1 MRIHA
6 SLTAIVV
13 LIFAAG
19 LPRAATTVPV
29 LWTAGGLDAGTT
41 GAGQASRIA
50 ADVLGNVSVVSGPA
64 GSDLAITSYSP
75 TGMLRWRRTVSPS
88 VGTFVGDWIAA
99 APDADVIAVG
109 HNVTSRGNPIALTL
123 VRYSSDGTLQWRV
136 DLARVAPSVGRLLVD
151 AAGNAYLAF
160 NSVGD
165 GQDIQLHKYNVSGVL
180 VWSQVISTGFA
191 ANDVATSLA
200 LSPDGADVVATG
212 NIVGGATWIVA
223 SFNAATGARRWL
235 VTSQQDG
242 INARDLVIDA
252 TRVYV
257 TGEAVTDPGTPAMT
271 RVLTVVAYDRA
282 SGARRWKT
290 IRKPADAGSAAGLRM
305 VLALDGS
312 IVVTGQANR
321 GFLDWYTLALDTTGA
336 VRWEAVRDGGL
347 NTNEIPASIVTLS
360 GGAIV
365 VTGPGGPNLPGGFI
379 PGVAAA
385 YDSNGS
391 LLWEAFAAM
400 ATVWATAL
408 PSGDVCATGGYDAL
422 VTCWSASGA
431 GAVNPPVVN
440 PPALPT
446 APERLIAQAL
456 TGRSIRLSWS
466 NTAVDQTAIGI
477 ERCRGASCTNFAQVA
492 TVPGIEGTW
501 TDTGLQS
508 ATYLYRV
515 RAHNAAGDSPYS
527 NTAGARTIR

>member
-1 MRIHA
+1 
-6 SLTAIVV
+6 
-13 LIFAAG
+13 
-19 LPRAATTVPV
+19 
-29 LWTAGGLDAGTT
+29 
-41 GAGQASRIA
+41 
-50 ADVLGNVSVVSGPA
+50 
-64 GSDLAITSYSP
+64 
-75 TGMLRWRRTVSPS
+75 
-88 VGTFVGDWIAA
+88 
-99 APDADVIAVG
+99 
-109 HNVTSRGNPIALTL
+109 
-123 VRYSSDGTLQWRV
+123 VRYSSYGTLQWRV

-165 GQDIQLHKYNVSGVL
+165 GQDIQLHKYNVAGVL

-223 SFNAATGARRWL
+223 SFNAATGARRWV

-242 INARDLVIDA
+242 INARDLIIDA

-336 VRWEAVRDGGL
+336 VRWEAIRDGGL

-431 GAVNPPVVN
+431 GVVNPPVVN
-440 PPALPT
+440 PPVLPT
-446 APERLIAQAL
+446 APEQLIAQAL

-466 NTAVDQTAIGI
+466 NTTVD
-477 ERCRGASCTNFAQVA
+477 RPRSAS
-492 TVPGIEGTW
+492 
-501 TDTGLQS
+501 
-508 ATYLYRV
+508 
-515 RAHNAAGDSPYS
+515 NAAGERV
-527 NTAGARTIR
+527 ARTSRRSPPCRASKVPGRTRACSRRRTGTACARTMRPATRRIRIQPAPARTADHRDGAARIRCESPNSCQRYPSRRASAYARSR

>member
-1 MRIHA
+1 M
-6 SLTAIVV
+6 
-13 LIFAAG
+13 
-19 LPRAATTVPV
+19 
-29 LWTAGGLDAGTT
+29 
-41 GAGQASRIA
+41 
-50 ADVLGNVSVVSGPA
+50 
-64 GSDLAITSYSP
+64 
-75 TGMLRWRRTVSPS
+75 SPS

-165 GQDIQLHKYNVSGVL
+165 GQDIQLHKNNVSGVL

-271 RVLTVVAYDRA
+271 RVLTVVAYDRT

-305 VLALDGS
+305 VSGARWQHRRHRPGQPRVPRLVHARTRHDRRGPMGSGSRRRAQHERDSSLD
-312 IVVTGQANR
+312 
-321 GFLDWYTLALDTTGA
+321 
-336 VRWEAVRDGGL
+336 RDA
-347 NTNEIPASIVTLS
+347 ERRRH
-360 GGAIV
+360 V

-431 GAVNPPVVN
+431 GVVN
-440 PPALPT
+440 RPSSTHPASTHLHSR
-446 APERLIAQAL
+446 RLL
-456 TGRSIRLSWS
+456 NS
-466 NTAVDQTAIGI
+466 
-477 ERCRGASCTNFAQVA
+477 
-492 TVPGIEGTW
+492 
-501 TDTGLQS
+501 
-508 ATYLYRV
+508 
-515 RAHNAAGDSPYS
+515 
-527 NTAGARTIR
+527 